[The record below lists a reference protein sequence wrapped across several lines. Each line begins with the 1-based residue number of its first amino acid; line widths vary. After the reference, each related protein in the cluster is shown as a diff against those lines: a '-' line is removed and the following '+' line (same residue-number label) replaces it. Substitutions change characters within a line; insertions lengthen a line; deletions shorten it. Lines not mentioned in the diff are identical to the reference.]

1 MNLKVIETYS
11 KHFPGIRLGLSDHEN
26 GIDAGPIAYMLG
38 ARVFEKHLL

>member
-26 GIDAGPIAYMLG
+26 GIDAK
-38 ARVFEKHLL
+38 RLLTC